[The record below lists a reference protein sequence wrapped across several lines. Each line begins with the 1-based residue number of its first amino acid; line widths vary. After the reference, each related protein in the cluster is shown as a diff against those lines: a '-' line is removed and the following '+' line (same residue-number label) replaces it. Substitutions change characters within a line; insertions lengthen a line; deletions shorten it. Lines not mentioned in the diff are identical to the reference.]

1 MNFNL
6 GDKIWYNNAKSL
18 MPEYVRVIGRVI
30 GKVFIKDINKI
41 ITYNTTVDII
51 ASEAQSS
58 KDLVNAIQNKWV
70 DIVYG
75 KEYLQMKQ
83 YTTERLS
90 SVQELK
96 PQIIQNNSQ
105 KQIEDI
111 KNLVTNET
119 QKAIV
124 TIGET
129 VSQVLNE
136 IKKLQNTT
144 AIDPN
149 LANTIAQ
156 QIIHNMPNISKQVD
170 KSTDNEVAEN
180 VFINV
185 DDGKELKTNIKTGEL
200 GEVTKLKTDKVK
212 SITSKLRKMQK

>member
-144 AIDPN
+144 AIDPD